1 MLTDSAEDVPK
12 GSNDRPLKDVVI
24 SDSGEVRLEL
34 SKLLLFTD
42 KLAQLLVEPVVDNQ
56 GNEVPLRAEL

>member
-1 MLTDSAEDVPK
+1 MLTDGAEDVPK
-12 GSNDRPLKDVVI
+12 GANDRPLKDVII
-24 SDSGEVRLEL
+24 SDSGEVRLEF